1 MPDIMRCRHVAAGQV
16 QGVGFRPFVYR
27 LAREL
32 GLSGWV
38 QNTPQGV
45 VIEVEGAGRAVAAF
59 GRRLP
64 AELPPLAR
72 LLSLEVGPA
81 LPPTGADGFR
91 IIESAPG
98 SGHSVLISPDT
109 ATCPDCLA
117 DMADGANRRH
127 RYPFTNC
134 TNCGPRYTI
143 TRRVPYDR
151 ETTSMACFPLCP
163 QCAAEYADPSDR
175 RFHAQPNACPVCG
188 PRLWLADR
196 DGAVLARESEAIP
209 RLAGLLAAGQV
220 AAVKGLGGFHLVCDA
235 CNQEAVATLRRR
247 KGRPTKALAVMV
259 PDLETAGRLASLGPA
274 GRELLIGTAR
284 PICLLPA
291 RPDNGLAPGIA
302 PDVAEIGVM
311 LPYTPLHH
319 VLLADFAAAVGQDRP
334 AALVMTSGNAGG
346 DPICLGNRE
355 ALSRLAPLADVWLLH
370 NRDIL
375 IRTDDSVVRPLEAP
389 QAQKAGA
396 PAMFLR
402 RARGYVPTPLRLA
415 AGGPSV
421 VGLGPMLK
429 ATICLTK
436 GDQAFVS
443 QHIGDLENLA
453 AMGFYQETLGHLL
466 DVLGVS
472 PALCVADLHPDYPS
486 TAFALEQD
494 RWPVLRLQHHVA
506 HIHAVLAEHRL
517 AEPVL
522 GLALDGVG
530 LGEDGTLWGG
540 ECLLVDPVSLTHERL
555 GHFAPMALPGGDAA
569 VREPWRIAQA
579 CHFALGRTQTAGAP
593 WPWLPAYAPAAALV
607 GQMLAKGLHCPTTT
621 SCGRLFDAVA
631 AATGLCLTTSYEGQ
645 GAMVLERAQDRA
657 EAHAYDCPLDLS
669 RTPAVL
675 DTLSLFDQVA
685 ADVARGT
692 APGRIARR
700 FHLGLI
706 NGLTALAVAMAEA
719 TGLRVLALGGGVMQ
733 NRTLAVLLPEA
744 LRAAGLHPLLHRY
757 LPSNDGCIS
766 LGQAAF
772 GLGHV
777 LRNNLKTE

>member
-1 MPDIMRCRHVAAGQV
+1 MEEVTRCRHVAAGQV

-27 LAREL
+27 LALEL

-38 QNTPQGV
+38 QNSPEGV
-45 VIEVEGAGRAVAAF
+45 VIETEGPVEAVSAF

-72 LLSLEVGPA
+72 LLAFSATPVPPA
-81 LPPTGADGFR
+81 GETGFR
-91 IIESAPG
+91 ILTSAPG
-98 SGHSVLISPDT
+98 SGHDVLISPDV

-117 DMADGANRRH
+117 DMADPGNRRH

-163 QCAAEYADPSDR
+163 DCAAEYADPADR
-175 RFHAQPNACPVCG
+175 RFHAQPNACPACG
-188 PRLWLADR
+188 PSLWLADEA
-196 DGAVLARESEAIP
+196 GAVLERGTAAVAD
-209 RLAGLLAAGQV
+209 LAVRLAAGQI

-235 CNQEAVATLRRR
+235 CNEAAVAELRRR
-247 KGRPTKALAVMV
+247 KGRPSKALAVMV
-259 PDLETAGRLASLGPA
+259 PDLETAAHLGEVGQA
-274 GRELLIGTAR
+274 AAELLDGTAR

-291 RPDNGLAPGIA
+291 RTGSGLAPNVA

-319 VLLADFAAAVGQDRP
+319 ILLADFAAAVGLGRP

-355 ALSRLAPLADVWLLH
+355 ALARLAHLADVWLLH

-375 IRTDDSVVRPLEAP
+375 IRTDDSVVRPLEA
-389 QAQKAGA
+389 AEAEAAGA
-396 PAMFLR
+396 STLFLR
-402 RARGYVPTPLRLA
+402 RARGYVPTPIRLA
-415 AGGPSV
+415 QPGPEV

-429 ATICLTK
+429 ATVCLTK
-436 GDQAFVS
+436 GNQAFVS

-453 AMGFYQETLGHLL
+453 ALRFYEETLEHLIG
-466 DVLGVS
+466 VLGVT
-472 PALCVADLHPDYPS
+472 PKLCVADLHPDYPS
-486 TAFALEQD
+486 TILALEQG
-494 RWPVLRLQHHVA
+494 RWPVIRLQHHVA
-506 HIHAVLAEHRL
+506 HIHAVLAEHRRD
-517 AEPVL
+517 EPVL

-540 ECLLVDPVSLTHERL
+540 EGLLVDPAGLTHQRL

-569 VREPWRIAQA
+569 VRQPWRIAQA
-579 CHFALGRTQTAGAP
+579 CLHALGKTTEDGPARP
-593 WPWLPAYAPAAALV
+593 WMADHGPASRLV
-607 GQMLAKGLHCPTTT
+607 GQMLAKNLNCPVTT

-631 AATGLCLTTSYEGQ
+631 AVTGLCLETTYEGQ
-645 GAMVLERAQDRA
+645 AAMVLERAQDLA
-657 EAHAYDCPLDLS
+657 EDRAYDCPLLAD

-675 DTLSLFDQVA
+675 DTLTLFAQAA
-685 ADVARGT
+685 ADAARS
-692 APGRIARR
+692 AAVGRIARR
-700 FHLGLI
+700 FHLGLVA
-706 NGLTALAVAMAEA
+706 GLTRLATAMVRE
-719 TGLRVLALGGGVMQ
+719 TGIRAVALGGGVMQ
-733 NRTLAVLLPEA
+733 NRTLALRLPEA
-744 LRAAGLHPLLHRY
+744 LRAAGMQPLVHHRM
-757 LPSNDGCIS
+757 PANDGCVS

-772 GLGHV
+772 GLRW
-777 LRNNLKTE
+777 LLT

>member
-1 MPDIMRCRHVAAGQV
+1 MAEIMRCRHVAAGQV

-38 QNTPQGV
+38 QNTPEGV
-45 VIEVEGAGRAVAAF
+45 VIETEGPAASVAAF

-72 LLSLEVGPA
+72 LLAFSATPA
-81 LPPTGADGFR
+81 TPIGETGFR
-91 IIESAPG
+91 ILTSAPG
-98 SGHSVLISPDT
+98 SGHDVLISPDV

-117 DMADGANRRH
+117 DMADPGNRRH

-163 QCAAEYADPSDR
+163 DCAAEYAAPADR
-175 RFHAQPNACPVCG
+175 RFHAQPNACPACG
-188 PRLWLADR
+188 PSLWLADGT
-196 DGAVLARESEAIP
+196 GAVLERGTAAV
-209 RLAGLLAAGQV
+209 AGLAARLAAGQI

-235 CNQEAVATLRRR
+235 ASEDAVAELRRR
-247 KGRPTKALAVMV
+247 KGRPSKALAVMV
-259 PDLETAGRLASLGPA
+259 PNLETAARLGQVGPA
-274 GRELLIGTAR
+274 AAELLGGTAR

-291 RPDNGLAPGIA
+291 RADSALASNVA

-319 VLLADFAAAVGQDRP
+319 ILLADFAAAVGPGRP

-355 ALSRLAPLADVWLLH
+355 ALARLAHLADVWLLH

-375 IRTDDSVVRPLEAP
+375 IRTDDSVVRPLEA
-389 QAQKAGA
+389 AEAETAGA
-396 PAMFLR
+396 PALLLR
-402 RARGYVPTPLRLA
+402 RARGYVPTPIRLSRS
-415 AGGPSV
+415 GPEV

-429 ATICLTK
+429 ATVCLTK

-453 AMGFYQETLGHLL
+453 ALRFYEETLDHLL
-466 DVLGVS
+466 GVLGVT
-472 PALCVADLHPDYPS
+472 PKLCVADLHPDYPS
-486 TAFALEQD
+486 TALALEQG
-494 RWPVLRLQHHVA
+494 RWPVIRLQHHVA
-506 HIHAVLAEHRL
+506 HIHAVLAEHRWD
-517 AEPVL
+517 EPVI

-540 ECLLVDPVSLTHERL
+540 ESLLVDPAGLTHQRL

-569 VREPWRIAQA
+569 VRQPWRIAQA
-579 CHFALGRTQTAGAP
+579 CLHALGETAENGPVRP
-593 WPWLPAYAPAAALV
+593 WMADHGPASRMV
-607 GQMLAKGLHCPTTT
+607 GQMLAKNLNCSITT

-631 AATGLCLTTSYEGQ
+631 AVTGLCLETTYEGQ
-645 GAMVLERAQDRA
+645 AAILLERAQDLA
-657 EAHAYDCPLDLS
+657 EDRPYACPLLAD

-675 DTLSLFDQVA
+675 DTLTLFAQAA
-685 ADVARGT
+685 ADAARG
-692 APGRIARR
+692 AVPGRIARR
-700 FHLGLI
+700 FHLGLVA
-706 NGLTALAVAMAEA
+706 GLTRLATAMARV
-719 TGLRVLALGGGVMQ
+719 TGIRAVALGGGVMQ
-733 NRTLAVLLPEA
+733 NRTLALRLPEA
-744 LRAAGLHPLLHRY
+744 LRDADMQPLLHYRV
-757 LPSNDGCIS
+757 PANDGCIS

-772 GLGHV
+772 GLRW
-777 LRNNLKTE
+777 LLTKQLAK

>member
-1 MPDIMRCRHVAAGQV
+1 MGEVTRCRHVAAGQV

-27 LAREL
+27 LALEL
-32 GLSGWV
+32 GLAGWV
-38 QNTPQGV
+38 QNTPEGV
-45 VIEVEGAGRAVAAF
+45 VIETEGPVEAVSAF

-72 LLSLEVGPA
+72 LLAFSATPA
-81 LPPTGADGFR
+81 TPIGETGFR
-91 IIESAPG
+91 ILTSAPG
-98 SGHSVLISPDT
+98 SGHDVLISPDV

-117 DMADGANRRH
+117 DMADPGNRRH

-163 QCAAEYADPSDR
+163 DCAAEYADPADR
-175 RFHAQPNACPVCG
+175 RFHAQPNACPACG
-188 PRLWLADR
+188 PSLWLADGT
-196 DGAVLARESEAIP
+196 GAVLGRETAAVAELAAR
-209 RLAGLLAAGQV
+209 LAAGRI

-235 CNQEAVATLRRR
+235 CNEDAVAELRQR
-247 KGRPTKALAVMV
+247 KGRPSKALAVMV
-259 PDLETAGRLASLGPA
+259 SDLKTAARLGEVGPA
-274 GRELLIGTAR
+274 AAELLGGTAR

-291 RPDNGLAPGIA
+291 RAGSELAPNVA

-319 VLLADFAAAVGQDRP
+319 LLLAEFAIAVGPGRP

-355 ALSRLAPLADVWLLH
+355 ALARLAHLADVWLLH

-375 IRTDDSVVRPLEAP
+375 IRTDDSVVRPLETAE
-389 QAQKAGA
+389 AEAAGA
-396 PAMFLR
+396 PTLFLR
-402 RARGYVPTPLRLA
+402 RARGYVPTPIQLA
-415 AGGPSV
+415 QAGPEV

-453 AMGFYQETLGHLL
+453 ALGFYEETLEHLIG
-466 DVLGVS
+466 VLGVA
-472 PALCVADLHPDYPS
+472 PKLCVADLHPDYPS
-486 TAFALEQD
+486 TALALEQG
-494 RWPVLRLQHHVA
+494 RWPVIRLQHHVA
-506 HIHAVLAEHRL
+506 HIHAVLAEHRWD
-517 AEPVL
+517 EPVL

-540 ECLLVDPVSLTHERL
+540 EGLLVDPTGLTHQRL
-555 GHFAPMALPGGDAA
+555 GHFTPMALPGGDAA
-569 VREPWRIAQA
+569 VRQPWRIAQA
-579 CHFALGRTQTAGAP
+579 CLHALGETAEDGPERP
-593 WPWLPAYAPAAALV
+593 WKADHGPASRLV
-607 GQMLAKGLHCPTTT
+607 GQMLAKNLNCPVTT

-631 AATGLCLTTSYEGQ
+631 AVTGLCLETTYEGQ
-645 GAMVLERAQDRA
+645 AAIVLERAQDLTEDRP
-657 EAHAYDCPLDLS
+657 YDCPLLAD

-675 DTLSLFDQVA
+675 DTLTLFAQVA
-685 ADVARGT
+685 ADAARGV
-692 APGRIARR
+692 AAGCIARR
-700 FHLGLI
+700 FHLGLAA
-706 NGLTALAVAMAEA
+706 GLTRLATAMARE
-719 TGLRVLALGGGVMQ
+719 TGLDVVALGGGVMQ
-733 NRTLAVLLPEA
+733 NRTLAIRLPAA
-744 LRAAGLHPLLHRY
+744 LRAAGLRPLSHRRM
-757 LPSNDGCIS
+757 PANDGCVS

-772 GLGHV
+772 GLKQ
-777 LRNNLKTE
+777 LRANN